1 MNDELRD
8 APLAPPSF
16 ARLRWLWIFSFAGA
30 LVGSI
35 LWGALTFAL
44 TFLPGLRT
52 WIFHSH
58 DILWMASLLFLC
70 LSSLGFLIGQTIAGL
85 WIWTI
90 RASDP
95 KQDTARFGL
104 TVGLSAAA
112 ALSAT
117 SLFLLSW
124 KFLPHSAWLALIWPL
139 AAAILQLLLLGAG
152 TPWLMALNKIASKL
166 EEETGPAGQLIA
178 LAFEEIQLSIRG
190 QIPRILIALH
200 GSALA
205 FSLWL
210 SPLLKELDSHK
221 IHHPWI
227 SLLQLVVLSTL
238 VLGHLW
244 LAHSAILAGIRNR
257 ISHHI
262 TPHLAKLSSQ
272 IPTPPPELLCWLR
285 PAKTLAPWIRIPWGF
300 VLRRLG
306 AIVDRWDEWTTA
318 ANPTERLREF
328 LSDDVP
334 SLVLPI
340 LVAVLQIL
348 IALLPLILPDA

>member
-8 APLAPPSF
+8 GTATPPSL
-16 ARLRWLWIFSFAGA
+16 ARLRWLWIASFAGA
-30 LVGSI
+30 LAGAVI
-35 LWGALTFAL
+35 WGVLAFAL

-58 DILWMASLLFLC
+58 NILWMASLLFLC
-70 LSSLGFLIGQTIAGL
+70 LASLGFLIGQTISGL
-85 WIWTI
+85 WIWTV
-90 RASDP
+90 RVSDS

-124 KFLPHSAWLALIWPL
+124 KLLPHSAWLALIWPL
-139 AAAILQLLLLGAG
+139 AAAMLQLLLLGAG
-152 TPWLMALNKIASKL
+152 TPWLIMLSKIANKL
-166 EEETGPAGQLIA
+166 EDEKGPVGNLIA
-178 LAFEEIQLSIRG
+178 LTFEEIKLSIRG

-238 VLGHLW
+238 TLGHLW
-244 LAHSAILAGIRNR
+244 FAHSAILAGIRNR
-257 ISHHI
+257 ISYHI
-262 TPHLAKLSSQ
+262 TPHLAKLSAQ
-272 IPTPPPELLCWLR
+272 IPSPPPELMRWFR
-285 PAKTLAPWIRIPWGF
+285 PAKTLAPWIRLPWGF
-300 VLRRLG
+300 VIKRLA
-306 AIVDRWDEWTTA
+306 AIVDRWEEWSSA

-328 LSDDVP
+328 LADEAP
-334 SLVLPI
+334 TLTLPI
-340 LVAVLQIL
+340 LVAILQIL
-348 IALLPLILPDA
+348 VSLIPLFLPNV